1 MNAVLFNFLF
11 IKESNQ
17 YIRVISEGW
26 CDTENWSNDAEKSAL
41 ITEIDSIFKYIKIRN
56 QY

>member
-1 MNAVLFNFLF
+1 MLFFLTF
-11 IKESNQ
+11 YSSKNQ
-17 YIRVISEGW
+17 ISILVISDGW